1 MPGGFSTSAIK
12 SYLSK
17 TWGLGSS
24 RSDAVLILGTTLEPS
39 KRLGSE
45 SEAKSWLDGVVAAY
59 AQQAGI
65 SLSTAGSGGGGG
77 SSGTAVINSEEFLKF
92 QAEQERFAAQHIEL
106 YMRYLKRDPRSGEIA
121 YDKEKANSAALQA
134 KLDSVMR
141 EHGDLYIDG
150 IQPMFDPLKARRF
163 DSSWNW
169 ARQDALLMWYDII
182 FGRLTTVDRE
192 ITARCIALL
201 NRADPQLLTYMQYYV
216 DACDPNRGETYKLA
230 KEFGQ
235 QLIDNTRERIGQ
247 PPVYKDG
254 ESGYCLV
261 V

>member
-1 MPGGFSTSAIK
+1 
-12 SYLSK
+12 
-17 TWGLGSS
+17 
-24 RSDAVLILGTTLEPS
+24 VLLLATTLEPA
-39 KRLGSE
+39 KRLS
-45 SEAKSWLDGVVAAY
+45 SEAEAKLWLDGVVAAY
-59 AQQAGI
+59 AQRSGI
-65 SLSTAGSGGGGG
+65 SLSAGGASAVGGTAGG
-77 SSGTAVINSEEFLKF
+77 AVINSEEFLKF

-121 YDKEKANSAALQA
+121 FDKEKANSAALQA
-134 KLDSVMR
+134 KLDNIAK

-150 IQPMFDPLKARRF
+150 IQPIFDPLKARRF

-169 ARQDALLMWYDII
+169 VRQDALLMYYDII
-182 FGRLTTVDRE
+182 FGRLKTVDRE

-201 NRADPQLLTYMQYYV
+201 NRADPEMLTYMQYHI
-216 DACDPNRGETYKLA
+216 DLCDPTRGVTYKLA

-254 ESGYCLV
+254 EWLPFTYGALRPIVSFSHIPDRS
-261 V
+261 